1 MGGLHFSE
9 TMQNKEDM
17 DYDEKM
23 GVDFEKRLELGI
35 WILWRSNVQ
44 MEFSF
49 SWYIKRSQISMW
61 MKLNC
66 LMRENV
72 FPRNEKKRKEK
83 GKPLF
88 LTLSL

>member
-35 WILWRSNVQ
+35 
-44 MEFSF
+44 
-49 SWYIKRSQISMW
+49 
-61 MKLNC
+61 
-66 LMRENV
+66 
-72 FPRNEKKRKEK
+72 
-83 GKPLF
+83 
-88 LTLSL
+88 